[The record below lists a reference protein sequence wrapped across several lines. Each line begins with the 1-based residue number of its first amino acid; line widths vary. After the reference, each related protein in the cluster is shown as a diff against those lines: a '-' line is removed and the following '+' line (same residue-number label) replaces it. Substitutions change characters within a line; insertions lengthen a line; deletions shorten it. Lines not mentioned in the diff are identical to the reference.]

1 MDIKQYL
8 SQAQHIERNIE
19 AKREDIARMRAR
31 LTDGT
36 AQISDMPRASGS
48 RGGGQRGL
56 DDAIARIVE
65 YEEYVNRE
73 IARLCDLKTEI
84 RETIASVSNPVHREL
99 LELRYINGYSW
110 GRVAKTM
117 HYSSDRIWHLH
128 SDALKALNR
137 QKKTDNDVL

>member
-1 MDIKQYL
+1 MDAMNIKQYL

-36 AQISDMPRASGS
+36 AQISDMPR
-48 RGGGQRGL
+48 GGGQHGL
-56 DDAIARIVE
+56 DDAIARIIE

-84 RETIASVSNPVHREL
+84 RDVIASVSNPVHREL

-110 GRVAKTM
+110 RRVAKAM

-128 SDALKALNR
+128 SDALKALSR